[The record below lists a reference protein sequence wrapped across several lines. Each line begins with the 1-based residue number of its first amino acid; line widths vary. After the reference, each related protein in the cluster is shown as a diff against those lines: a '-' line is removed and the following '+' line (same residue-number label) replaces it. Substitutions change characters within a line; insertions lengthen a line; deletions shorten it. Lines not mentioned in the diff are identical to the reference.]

1 MRRCQLHMSRRSECL
16 RLGNGHYCCC
26 GWTMKGFLC
35 NYVSRQE
42 KALLVQRQMVPKR
55 GKGER
60 LRTYQSKPKTKTK
73 KGKEKELTNPNLRLP
88 QSLPLRSE
96 QELQSIACTLQ
107 QKGEM
112 PKIKRRRTHLKC
124 KSLDTED
131 GKDHIGKDGTN
142 PEDLGSRSTLD
153 TEP

>member
-1 MRRCQLHMSRRSECL
+1 
-16 RLGNGHYCCC
+16 
-26 GWTMKGFLC
+26 MKGFLC

-42 KALLVQRQMVPKR
+42 KAFSVQRQIVPKR

-73 KGKEKELTNPNLRLP
+73 TKKENEKELTNPNLRLP

-107 QKGEM
+107 
-112 PKIKRRRTHLKC
+112 
-124 KSLDTED
+124 
-131 GKDHIGKDGTN
+131 
-142 PEDLGSRSTLD
+142 
-153 TEP
+153 

>member
-1 MRRCQLHMSRRSECL
+1 
-16 RLGNGHYCCC
+16 
-26 GWTMKGFLC
+26 MKGFLC

-42 KALLVQRQMVPKR
+42 KALSVQRQMVPKR

-107 QKGEM
+107 QKRGRCQKSKDEEPTSSVRALTQRM
-112 PKIKRRRTHLKC
+112 ERT
-124 KSLDTED
+124 T
-131 GKDHIGKDGTN
+131 
-142 PEDLGSRSTLD
+142 
-153 TEP
+153 